1 MASVETA
8 NVEMFHH
15 KSAGKKERTSQNE
28 HLQFNKVSGMAIWN
42 FL

>member
-15 KSAGKKERTSQNE
+15 EKGDEKKIGETDLVDTRS
-28 HLQFNKVSGMAIWN
+28 LRPAVSN
-42 FL
+42 V